1 MCDMPP
7 RLVPF
12 SRDPTRSRALG
23 SGAVPR
29 LFTAVR
35 RWFADL
41 PIPDTLQRRHAV
53 TLQVFALALALA
65 AFTIEVVRIA
75 SGKFSPLVA
84 VVNGINGVICLLAA
98 VLLRKGHY
106 RRAAGL
112 FVAGYGTVQAVAF
125 ALAGFQFSRD
135 GIKNIGLCLTLAALL
150 AGRRALWGMLAALT
164 AAISIGYLRD
174 LGWLGGAGP
183 QPQPG
188 SPLGVLWSSALSF
201 VVLAIVLDR
210 FGVTV
215 QETLEQRQRA
225 EEALRN
231 SEELFRVAFQASPS
245 AISISRLDDGVCMAV
260 NPGFAQL
267 WGYSSAEA
275 VGRVM
280 EELCVWDDPA
290 ARSEVLRALDR
301 DGEASSSESWFRR
314 GDGSRFLG
322 AFLAKRFFLG
332 VRPHVIAVT
341 RDLTAAKAAEDE
353 RAQLQAQ
360 LLQAQK
366 LDSVGRVAGG
376 VAHDL
381 NNLLTAVLGY
391 ADLLGDSLATETQ
404 RADLEQIRE
413 GAQRAAGL
421 TRRLLSFAR
430 KQPVALRN
438 VDVRALV
445 EEMSGLL
452 RRLAGEQIEFEVRTG
467 DRQAVVLGD
476 PGQLE
481 QVILNLAVNAR
492 DAMPRGGSLT
502 IAVGPLSVRERVPGL
517 PPGEHVEISVSDT
530 GCGMTPK
537 VQQHLFEP
545 FFTTKE
551 PGKGTGLGLA
561 TCYGIVTQA
570 GGQIAV
576 ESTPGKGSTFR
587 IYLPQAPG
595 GAQEVAPAQTARRG
609 GSEVILLV
617 EDDPA
622 LRGLVSRVL
631 RSEGYNV
638 LEASNGIDG
647 LLTAASDPRD
657 IDLLLTDV
665 VMPRLGGRELA
676 EKLRATRPRIRVLFT
691 SGYMET
697 PVAPAEQFLPKPF
710 TASALLQQIRQT
722 LGGPA

>member
-1 MCDMPP
+1 MP
-7 RLVPF
+7 RL
-12 SRDPTRSRALG
+12 LK
-23 SGAVPR
+23 
-29 LFTAVR
+29 AVR
-35 RWFADL
+35 RWFDDL
-41 PIPDTLQRRHAV
+41 PIPDRLQRRHAV
-53 TLQVFALALALA
+53 TLQVFALALALF
-65 AFTIEVVRIA
+65 AFTLEAVRIA
-75 SGKFSPLVA
+75 SGTFSPLVA
-84 VVNGINGVICLLAA
+84 AVNGVNGVICLVAA
-98 VLLRKGHY
+98 LLLRKGLY

-125 ALAGFQFSRD
+125 AMGGFQFSRD

-164 AAISIGYLRD
+164 AAVSIGYLRD
-174 LGWLGGAGP
+174 LGWLGGTGP
-183 QPQPG
+183 HPQPG
-188 SPLGVLWSSALSF
+188 SPFSILWSTTVSF

-231 SEELFRVAFQASPS
+231 SEELFRVAFQSSPS
-245 AISISRLDDGVCMAV
+245 AISISRLDDGTCMAV

-267 WGYSSAEA
+267 WGYGSEEA
-275 VGRVM
+275 VGRPM
-280 EELCVWDDPA
+280 EQLCVWEDRA
-290 ARSEVLRALDR
+290 ARKDVLGAIDRGGEVR
-301 DGEASSSESWFRR
+301 GNESWFRR
-314 GDGSRFLG
+314 RDGSRFPG
-322 AFLAKRFFLG
+322 AFLARRFELG
-332 VRPHVIAVT
+332 GRPHVIAIT
-341 RDLTAAKAAEDE
+341 RDLTAAKAAEEE

-391 ADLLGDSLATETQ
+391 ADLLDDSLVTQ
-404 RADLEQIRE
+404 AQHSDLEQIRE

-421 TRRLLSFAR
+421 TRQLLSFAR
-430 KQPVALRN
+430 KQPVTLRN

-445 EEMSGLL
+445 EGMRGLL
-452 RRLAGEQIEFEVRTG
+452 RRLAGEQIDFSVTTG
-467 DRQAVVLGD
+467 DRPAVVRGD

-502 IAVGPLSVRERVPGL
+502 ISVGPLAVPERVPGL
-517 PPGEHVEISVSDT
+517 PPGGHIELSVADT
-530 GCGMTPK
+530 GCGMTPEVK
-537 VQQHLFEP
+537 QHLFEP

-561 TCYGIVTQA
+561 TCYGIVSQA
-570 GGQIAV
+570 GGRIAV
-576 ESTPGKGSTFR
+576 ESTPGRGSTFR
-587 IYLPQAPG
+587 IYLPQAPD
-595 GAQEVAPAQTARRG
+595 GAQEQVASKTERRG

-617 EDDPA
+617 EDDPQ
-622 LRGLVSRVL
+622 LRSLVSRVL
-631 RSEGYNV
+631 RGEGYNV
-638 LEASNGIDG
+638 LEAGNGIDG
-647 LLTAASDPRD
+647 LLTAAADPRD

-676 EKLRATRPRIRVLFT
+676 EKLRETRPRIRVLFT
-691 SGYMET
+691 SGYSET
-697 PVAPAEQFLPKPF
+697 PVAPTEQFLPKPF
-710 TASALLQQIRQT
+710 TTQALLHQIRQT
-722 LGGPA
+722 LGSAA